1 MVAIMTIQVKSI
13 NLPTRIISDC
23 LTKPVE
29 YTIAFGGVPTGIIKA
44 QDAPRPII
52 IAKPSGGIFNACAI
66 EIKIGTSKAALA
78 VFEVNSVKQT
88 IKAATINA
96 IT

>member
-1 MVAIMTIQVKSI
+1 MPIQVKSI
-13 NLPTRIISDC
+13 NFTHADHSDC

-44 QDAPRPII
+44 QDAPRVDNHRKTKRWYIQGLCDRN
-52 IAKPSGGIFNACAI
+52 KDWDD
-66 EIKIGTSKAALA
+66 KAALA
-78 VFEVNSVKQT
+78 VFDVNSVKQT

>member
-1 MVAIMTIQVKSI
+1 MISMHVKSI

-52 IAKPSGGIFNACAI
+52 IAKPSGGIFSACAM

-78 VFEVNSVKQT
+78 VFDVNSVKQT

>member
-1 MVAIMTIQVKSI
+1 MISMHVKSI

-52 IAKPSGGIFNACAI
+52 IAKPSGGIFSAFAI
-66 EIKIGTSKAALA
+66 EIKIN
-78 VFEVNSVKQT
+78 V
-88 IKAATINA
+88 
-96 IT
+96 